1 MQLGDTDQGSTGRG
15 AEGSINKRN
24 DTTSLVLKSS
34 YCPETQ
40 SKYFDAQNSLGSALV
55 SRTQQVNPAAGGD
68 YHGQQYISM
77 NLARAPAGTAGNKAG
92 NAGAIQYNT
101 VGAQGQPL
109 PQHAVKHAMHA

>member
-1 MQLGDTDQGSTGRG
+1 MPQGTHAPQHQGTKQQFRQSNQQQLRKILRNNLVSVQLGDTDQGSTGRG

-55 SRTQQVNPAAGGD
+55 SRTQQVNPAAGSD
-68 YHGQQYISM
+68 YHGQ
-77 NLARAPAGTAGNKAG
+77 
-92 NAGAIQYNT
+92 
-101 VGAQGQPL
+101 
-109 PQHAVKHAMHA
+109 